1 MSEEV
6 RYVELKEHPGYR
18 IGSDGTVQSDIL
30 RGCKTGRRTG
40 IWKDLKL
47 TPNLKHA
54 YLHVDLRTGRRRNAR
69 VNLLVIEAFVGPCP
83 PGMECRHLNGVR
95 TDNRVENLAWGTR
108 SQNMQD
114 AVRHGTIKRGERQEL
129 AKLTEDSVRE
139 IRTLAAAGI
148 RQSHLVRK
156 YGVASSVISTVV
168 NGKAWK
174 HVEATP

>member
-1 MSEEV
+1 
-6 RYVELKEHPGYR
+6 
-18 IGSDGTVQSDIL
+18 
-30 RGCKTGRRTG
+30 
-40 IWKDLKL
+40 
-47 TPNLKHA
+47 
-54 YLHVDLRTGRRRNAR
+54 
-69 VNLLVIEAFVGPCP
+69 
-83 PGMECRHLNGVR
+83 
-95 TDNRVENLAWGTR
+95 VENLAWGTR